1 MQDFLIDEI
10 TQKLN
15 NPEIYWVDGPPNHEN
30 GQIVKMRVAFV
41 PTRQIPKGSFIVIP
55 GRTEYIEKYA
65 LTILEL
71 NERGFNVMI
80 VDNRGQA
87 MSDRLLDDKM
97 LGHIDDFD
105 NAAIHIQS
113 AFLKLRDR
121 LPEPYYMLSHSMGG
135 MIAMHILLQ
144 DYIPKL
150 RAAIFNAPMWWL
162 KPLPFARQLSA
173 VVCAIGLR
181 KKTAMGTRHIWSPQ
195 PFSTSDVTHSSHN
208 FRRNSALMLSEP
220 RLQLGG
226 PTNQWINKS
235 FQMMASFTKERLE
248 KINIPVLIFQSGE
261 ELIVDNDAQNR
272 VAADIKGARL
282 IRIEGAM
289 HEILVEKEEFRQK
302 FWSNFDEFMK
312 NLQTA

>member
-1 MQDFLIDEI
+1 MPMQDFLIDEL
-10 TQKLN
+10 TQQLN
-15 NPEIYWVDGPPNHEN
+15 NPEIYWVDGPPNIET
-30 GQIVKMRVAFV
+30 GQIVRMRVAFV
-41 PTRQIPKGSFIVIP
+41 PTRQIPKGSFLVIP

-65 LTILEL
+65 KTIIEL
-71 NERGFNVMI
+71 NERGFNVLI

-97 LGHIDDFD
+97 LGHIDSFD
-105 NAAIHIQS
+105 NAAIHIQ
-113 AFLKLRDR
+113 ATFLKLRDR
-121 LPEPYYMLSHSMGG
+121 LPEPFYMLSHSMGG

-144 DYIPKL
+144 DYIPIIK
-150 RAAIFNAPMWWL
+150 AAIFNAPMWWL

-173 VVCAIGLR
+173 AVCALGMR

-195 PFSTSDVTHSSHN
+195 PFSTSDVTHSPHN

-235 FQMMASFTKERLE
+235 FQMMAGFTKEKLE
-248 KINIPVLIFQSGE
+248 KIKIPVLVYQAGE

-272 VAADIKGARL
+272 IAADLPNACL
-282 IRIEGAM
+282 VRIDGAM
-289 HEILVEKEEFRQK
+289 HEIMVEKEEYRQK
-302 FWSNFDEFMK
+302 FWQYFDGFMQ
-312 NLQTA
+312 NN